1 MTDEMID
8 TLWARVNSEDRNK
21 VVAYA
26 DALAVKASLTE
37 MNDEDRNRVLGYI
50 DGLKTSD

>member
-8 TLWARVNSEDRNK
+8 MLWDRVNSADRNK

-26 DALAVKASLTE
+26 DALAVKASLAE
-37 MNDEDRNRVLGYI
+37 MNNEDRYRVLGYI